1 MFTTMEKKE
10 YIKPTFA
17 FINADTDAI
26 LQSSTPK
33 YSPEKSFDEEESVG
47 AREFESIWD
56 DEDLF

>member
-1 MFTTMEKKE
+1 MEKKD